1 MKNRI
6 VRFVAGTFILT
17 SLILAHYFSPNWLWL
32 TAFVGANLFQS
43 SISKWCLL
51 DTILEQLNVK
61 D

>member
-6 VRFVAGTFILT
+6 VRFLAGTFILT
-17 SLILAHYFSPNWLWL
+17 SLILAHYFSTNWLWL

-43 SISKWCLL
+43 SLSKWCLL
-51 DTILEQLNVK
+51 DTILEKLGVK